1 MPFTCEHCH
10 YTTTVKST
18 FNDHLKSKRHLDNLS
33 APAPFSCDRCRRGF
47 KTKCGL
53 RLHKTKCQNNEA
65 TEVSNAIVCTEV
77 ITKEMFDKHQE
88 EMNNKIVYLQNALM
102 ECMRRQAVIDGSNS
116 LALFQPLLD
125 SCGNILIAGVSNYM
139 NNSNN
144 NNTQNNNNLN
154 LNMFLD
160 KCKDVQDMVDYI
172 DTLNFTKQ
180 EMKDMMN
187 PAKPI
192 GECMAS
198 LLNARLIPVPVEKR
212 SIHFVPGD
220 EERPPVYIV
229 RDKNAWVRENPTAV
243 QREIEDIE
251 VYECDKDVEINYPH
265 LSRDSLPKKSA
276 MNKVSEKLGDKIY
289 YDCKKHFPG
298 KENHVIHASR
308 CTGRSEFVGALTH
321 KNGVLLENPNAPKQ
335 PALKGPTV

>member
-1 MPFTCEHCH
+1 MPYTCECCH
-10 YTTTVKST
+10 YTTNLKYSFTVHM
-18 FNDHLKSKRHLDNLS
+18 NSKRHLANVSSPAQYRCPVCEKGFTTTRGLS
-33 APAPFSCDRCRRGF
+33 KHLP
-47 KTKCGL
+47 
-53 RLHKTKCQNNEA
+53 KCQHNEA
-65 TEVSNAIVCTEV
+65 TNVPNTIVSNEV
-77 ITKEMFDKHQE
+77 ITKDMFDGLQE
-88 EMNNKIVYLQNALM
+88 KVVYLQNALM

-116 LALFQPLLD
+116 LAMFQPLLD

-139 NNSNN
+139 NNNN
-144 NNTQNNNNLN
+144 NNTNNCFQNQ

-198 LLNARLIPVPVEKR
+198 LLNTRLIPVPVEKR
-212 SIHFVPGD
+212 SIHFVPGHD
-220 EERPPVYIV
+220 ERPPVYIV

-298 KENHVIHASR
+298 KENQVIHASR
-308 CTGRSEFVGALTH
+308 CAGRSEFVGALTH

-335 PALKGPTV
+335 PALKGPTR

>member
-1 MPFTCEHCH
+1 M
-10 YTTTVKST
+10 
-18 FNDHLKSKRHLDNLS
+18 NSKRHLANVSSPPNYRCPGCDKGFTTTRGLS
-33 APAPFSCDRCRRGF
+33 KHLP
-47 KTKCGL
+47 
-53 RLHKTKCQNNEA
+53 KCQHKEA
-65 TEVSNAIVCTEV
+65 TEVSNAIVSTEV
-77 ITKEMFDKHQE
+77 ITKEMFDKHQI
-88 EMNNKIVYLQNALM
+88 EMNNKIVFLHTTLM
-102 ECMRRQAVIDGSNS
+102 ECMRRQAVLDGSGS

-125 SCGNILIAGVSNYM
+125 SCGNIMFVGGNNYM
-139 NNSNN
+139 NNLNN
-144 NNTQNNNNLN
+144 LNNTQNNNNLN

-180 EMKDMMN
+180 EMRDMMN

-192 GECMAS
+192 GDSMAS

-220 EERPPVYIV
+220 DERPPVYIV
-229 RDKNAWVRENPTAV
+229 RDKNVWVRENPTAV

-298 KENHVIHASR
+298 KENQVIHASR
-308 CTGRSEFVGALTH
+308 CTGRSEFVGALTN
-321 KNGVLLENPNAPKQ
+321 KSGVLLENPNAPKQ
-335 PALKGPTV
+335 PALKGSNCSTL